1 MPLKR
6 VTIGKMLLEG
16 DTDKELF
23 QKYVLA
29 TLSSMADLDR
39 VLLPYEFLEKLT
51 HMIESI
57 PADEFDGC
65 LDDAETEI

>member
-6 VTIGKMLLEG
+6 VTVGKMTLEG

-23 QKYVLA
+23 QKYMLHTV
-29 TLSSMADLDR
+29 SSMADLDR
-39 VLLPYEFLEKLT
+39 VLLPYEFLEKLD
-51 HMIESI
+51 HLIDAI

-65 LDDAETEI
+65 LDDAEPDI